1 MRRRQLNKKRIGRFR
16 SVPFGFVSFRSK
28 AVARFKIGLRFS
40 HFPTQLPSSL
50 SSYVSYSYFSSFLS
64 LQSLL
69 YNPLT
74 QSQLSRLYIPNHSSI
89 QGFLFIEMSNSENRE
104 EQYGEDYS
112 SLPRS
117 QPGEKDQGGIRDDH
131 RLATRTA
138 GDQTANRRLSP
149 DLSLAARN
157 LRPPDF
163 SRGIVEGDYCRQRH
177 FGACFSSVFLILQ
190 IRIAL
195 LMYFFS
201 FFFLL

>member
-104 EQYGEDYS
+104 RNSMEKITA
-112 SLPRS
+112 PFPVHS
-117 QPGEKDQGGIRDDH
+117 QVRKIKEESETIIDWRPGQPEI
-131 RLATRTA
+131 
-138 GDQTANRRLSP
+138 
-149 DLSLAARN
+149 
-157 LRPPDF
+157 RPPTAAF
-163 SRGIVEGDYCRQRH
+163 RQISRSPLGISGRPI
-177 FGACFSSVFLILQ
+177 SVGESQKEI
-190 IRIAL
+190 IAGRDTLGLVSL
-195 LMYFFS
+195 LFF
-201 FFFLL
+201 